1 MVDKSGFV
9 GLCLVSLAYECVGG
23 WWSLG
28 SFNFFFFGIL
38 RKRFFNFFDSSNLF
52 E

>member
-28 SFNFFFFGIL
+28 SFKKFFFWYIEKEVFQ
-38 RKRFFNFFDSSNLF
+38 FF
-52 E
+52 